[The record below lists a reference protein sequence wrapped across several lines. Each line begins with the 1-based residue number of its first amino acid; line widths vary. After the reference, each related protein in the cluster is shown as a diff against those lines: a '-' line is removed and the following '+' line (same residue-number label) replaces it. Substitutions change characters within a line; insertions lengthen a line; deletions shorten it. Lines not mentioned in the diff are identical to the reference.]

1 MAANAELRAREAA
14 DKRTTDAEKHAAEST
29 TKRDYTRVELQKFVD
44 DGKISQVD
52 ANALWDKQTET
63 KILANVD
70 AKLDARL
77 KQDSHAVA
85 VQAQVDRYKELIPDM
100 LLPDSEARRKVDAE
114 FRSLVD
120 LGQPDNKADGG
131 LTTELLALR
140 AVFGP
145 AEALQRSRA
154 ELQTHQESGA
164 RGGDFS
170 SDGDS
175 LTKEGWPKG
184 LSERQRTHYEDQ
196 IRKGIYKSKKDV
208 IAMHERVAK
217 RRTARA
223 G

>member
-14 DKRTTDAEKHAAEST
+14 DKRIHDADKRVAEST

-44 DGKISQVD
+44 EGKISQVD
-52 ANALWDKQTET
+52 ANSLWDKQTEAN
-63 KILANVD
+63 ILANVD

-77 KQDSHAVA
+77 KQDSQAVA
-85 VQAQVDRYKELIPDM
+85 VKAQVDRYKELVPDM
-100 LLPDSEARRKVDAE
+100 MVLDSEARRKVDAE
-114 FRSLVD
+114 FQTLVD
-120 LGQPDNKADGG
+120 LGQPNDKADGG

-140 AVFGP
+140 NVFGP

-170 SDGDS
+170 SSDGG
-175 LTKEGWPKG
+175 LTKDGWPKG
-184 LSERQRTHYEDQ
+184 LSERQRAHYDEQ
-196 IRKGIYKSKKDV
+196 IRKGIYKSKEAV
-208 IAMHERVAK
+208 IAMHNRVAK
-217 RRTARA
+217 RQAARA